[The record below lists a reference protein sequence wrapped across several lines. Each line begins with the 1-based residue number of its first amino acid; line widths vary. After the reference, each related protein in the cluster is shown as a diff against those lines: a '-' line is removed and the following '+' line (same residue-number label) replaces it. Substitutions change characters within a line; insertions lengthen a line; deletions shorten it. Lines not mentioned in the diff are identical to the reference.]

1 MDRLS
6 RDERTIYNLFVE
18 KARDKGCC
26 KLAHRTIAQYTRIDV
41 ETVKAAIKGLAA
53 RGIITIERVPDSSN
67 KYWIADTPVPEPE
80 PVIMSVWVSEPKYYL
95 FA

>member
-18 KARDKGCC
+18 KAKDKGYC
-26 KLAHRTIAQYTRIDV
+26 KLAYATIAQYTRINV
-41 ETVKAAIKGLAA
+41 EIVKTAIRELAA
-53 RGIITIERVPDSSN
+53 QGLITIERVPDSSN
-67 KYWIADTPVPEPE
+67 RYWITNTAVPEPE
-80 PVIMSVWVSEPKYYL
+80 PVNLSVWMPEPKHYL